1 MPSNWKVF
9 LVDDHPIVRE
19 GMGQLIENEPD
30 MSLCG
35 ESDGGASLFDDIEST
50 LPDVI
55 VLDLSLKNASGFDYI
70 TDIRRRWPK
79 SKVFVL
85 SMHDEKL
92 YAERSLRAGASGYI
106 MKQEAPAK
114 VIDAI
119 REVALGGIYLSD
131 SISKI
136 VLQGIINPS
145 ANDPIASLSDREI
158 QVFQFIGEGKTHQA
172 IAEHLHLSIK
182 TIESHVERIKN
193 KLSLKS
199 GRELMHR
206 AIEWVISNQG
216 PVN

>member
-19 GMGQLIENEPD
+19 GMGKLIEKEPD

-35 ESDGGASLFDDIEST
+35 ESDGGISLFDDIESAN
-50 LPDVI
+50 PDVI
-55 VLDLSLKNASGFDYI
+55 VLDLSLKRASGFDYI
-70 TDIRRRWPK
+70 ADIRRRWPQ

-92 YAERSLRAGASGYI
+92 YAERALRAGASGYI
-106 MKQEAPAK
+106 MKQEAPAN

-119 REVALGGIYLSD
+119 REVALGGIYLSE
-131 SISKI
+131 SISKR
-136 VLQGIINPS
+136 VLQGIINP
-145 ANDPIASLSDREI
+145 AGNDPIGSLSDREI
-158 QVFQFIGEGKTHQA
+158 QVFQLIGEGKTHQE
-172 IAEHLHLSIK
+172 IAELLHLSIK
-182 TIESHVERIKN
+182 TIESHVERIKH

-206 AIEWVISNQG
+206 AIEWVISTQG

>member
-19 GMGQLIENEPD
+19 GMGKLIEKEPD
-30 MSLCG
+30 LLLCG
-35 ESDGGASLFDDIEST
+35 ESDGGITLFDDIESAN
-50 LPDVI
+50 PDVI
-55 VLDLSLKNASGFDYI
+55 VLDLSLKSASGFDYI
-70 TDIRRRWPK
+70 TDIRRRWPN
-79 SKVFVL
+79 SKVFIL

-92 YAERSLRAGASGYI
+92 YAERALRAGASGYI
-106 MKQEAPAK
+106 MKQEAPAN

-119 REVALGGIYLSD
+119 REVASGGIYLSE
-131 SISKI
+131 SISKR

-145 ANDPIASLSDREI
+145 GNDPIGSLSDREI
-158 QVFQFIGEGKTHQA
+158 QVFQLIGEGKTHQD
-172 IAEHLHLSIK
+172 IAELLHLSIK

-206 AIEWVISNQG
+206 AIEWVISTQG
-216 PVN
+216 PVT